1 MGTFSFIIIGVL
13 AGLGIAFLISQG
25 LSEAGYA
32 ACIIFLLILL
42 ALGGEFLPI
51 IRKVPDIEPSW
62 DDEDAP

>member
-1 MGTFSFIIIGVL
+1 MNKLTFVIIGII